1 MSLHVPYLAGMDP
14 HVDSCAI
21 SLLTLNTFNV
31 DDVFFSV
38 HLDHLA
44 DLLSFVMSPDN
55 LNTNIRNTLSHTSKP
70 PLKQVADLK
79 KHYLIIIIPTENHNC
94 TG

>member
-1 MSLHVPYLAGMDP
+1 MHFSISLCAPYLAGMDP

-21 SLLTLNTFNV
+21 RLLTLNTFNV

-44 DLLSFVMSPDN
+44 DLLSFVVSPDN
-55 LNTNIRNTLSHTSKP
+55 LNKNVRSTLSHTPKR
-70 PLKQVADLK
+70 PL
-79 KHYLIIIIPTENHNC
+79 E
-94 TG
+94 